1 MMRLKSGVILIAC
14 VLMVLCLSSMS
25 ATAFAQTNAV
35 RKNGAEQ
42 RAEQGPHLGAVSFST
57 SCAPAVQENFNTAVA
72 WLHSFQYAS
81 AKRAFAEV
89 AEQDPRCAMA
99 YWGQAMSIYYPVW
112 SEPDQKTRQEGW
124 DDIAKAKSLG
134 AKTEREQ
141 EYIAAL
147 EAFYKDPE
155 KDDYDARTAA
165 YARAMEQV
173 GAHYPQDHDAAAFYS
188 LSLICEEPPK
198 DAPLANRKKAGAILE
213 KLFAE
218 EPNHPGAAHYLIHA
232 YDTPELAP
240 MALQAARAYA
250 KIAPASAHALHMP
263 AHIFSRLG
271 FWQESIDSNLASAA
285 VAAKAARLGQ
295 QGASYQFHAMDFLEY
310 AYLQT
315 GQDQEAQS
323 VIDDLD
329 SVPKATADEIAD
341 HREYFVARYVLET
354 HDWKGAASLKPQK
367 QGKNGDQSDMYWAR
381 AIGAARNGDI
391 VVARESLAKLHGGG
405 SGVHAHKSSGGVGER
420 SVQQL
425 EAAAW
430 VAFAEAKKD
439 EALKTMRAA
448 MERQEA
454 DRLADLEMP
463 AREMLGDLLLELQQP
478 AEALAAYEASLKES
492 PNRFDSLYGAGRAAE
507 LAGDTQ
513 KANSYYSQ
521 LIEQSVHADGR
532 VSELQQARVFLA
544 RK

>member
-1 MMRLKSGVILIAC
+1 MRFRCAVIILIGLYFFCA
-14 VLMVLCLSSMS
+14 S
-25 ATAFAQTNAV
+25 ATDFAQTKAAG
-35 RKNGAEQ
+35 KTGAEH
-42 RAEQGPHLGAVSFST
+42 RAETAQAQHLGSVAFST
-57 SCAPAVQENFNTAVA
+57 SCSSAVQDQFNTAVA

-81 AKRAFAEV
+81 AKRAFEQV
-89 AEQDPRCAMA
+89 AEQDPHCAMA
-99 YWGQAMSIYYPVW
+99 YWGEAMSIYYPIW
-112 SEPDQKTRQEGW
+112 NEPTQKTRKEGW
-124 DDIAKAKSLG
+124 DDIDKAKSLG

-141 EYIAAL
+141 EYIAAV
-147 EAFYKDPE
+147 EAFYRDPD

-165 YARAMEQV
+165 YARAMEQLYT
-173 GAHYPQDHDAAAFYS
+173 HYPQDHDAAAFYG
-188 LSLICEEPPK
+188 LSLIAEEPPK
-198 DAPLANRKKAGAILE
+198 DAPLVNRKKAGAILE

-240 MALQAARAYA
+240 MALEAARAYA

-263 AHIFSRLG
+263 SHIFSRLG
-271 FWQESIDSNLASAA
+271 FWQESIDSNLASAG
-285 VAAKAARLGQ
+285 VAAKAARLGE
-295 QGASYQFHAMDFLEY
+295 QGASYQLHAMDFLEY

-329 SVPKATADEIAD
+329 SAPKATADEITD

-354 HDWKGAASLKPQK
+354 HHWTEAARLKPEKGADASTT
-367 QGKNGDQSDMYWAR
+367 YWAR
-381 AIGAARNGDI
+381 AIGAARIGDI
-391 VVARESLAKLHGGG
+391 VVARESLAKLKGGN
-405 SGVHAHKSSGGVGER
+405 SDMHSHKSSGGVGER

-448 MERQEA
+448 VERQEA
-454 DRLADLEMP
+454 DRLEDLEMP
-463 AREMLGDLLLELQQP
+463 AREVLGDMLLELQQP
-478 AEALAAYEASLKES
+478 AEALAAYEAALKEA

-513 KANSYYSQ
+513 KANSYYSK
-521 LIEQSVHADGR
+521 LIEQSIHADGR
-532 VSELQQARVFLA
+532 VPELQQARVFLA

>member
-1 MMRLKSGVILIAC
+1 MRFRRAVIILIG
-14 VLMVLCLSSMS
+14 LSFLCTS
-25 ATAFAQTNAV
+25 ATAFAQTNAAT
-35 RKNGAEQ
+35 KK
-42 RAEQGPHLGAVSFST
+42 AEQGPHLGTVSFST

-89 AEQDPRCAMA
+89 AEQDPHCAMA
-99 YWGQAMSIYYPVW
+99 HWGQAMSIYYPIW

-147 EAFYKDPE
+147 EVFYQDPE

-173 GAHYPQDHDAAAFYS
+173 YAHFPQDHDAAAFYA

-240 MALQAARAYA
+240 MALEAARAYA

-263 AHIFSRLG
+263 SHIFSRLG

-295 QGASYQFHAMDFLEY
+295 QGASYQLHSMDFLEY

-315 GQDQEAQS
+315 GQDQEAQG
-323 VIDDLD
+323 VIDELD

-341 HREYFVARYVLET
+341 HQEYFVARYVLET
-354 HDWKGAASLKPQK
+354 RDWKEAAALRP
-367 QGKNGDQSDMYWAR
+367 GKRGDASTTYWAR
-381 AIGAARNGDI
+381 AIGAARTGDI

-405 SGVHAHKSSGGVGER
+405 SSGMHAHRSSGGVGER

-448 MERQEA
+448 VERQEA
-454 DRLADLEMP
+454 DRLQDLEMP
-463 AREMLGDLLLELQQP
+463 AREMLGDMLLELRQP
-478 AEALAAYEASLKES
+478 AEALGAYESALKNS
-492 PNRFDSLYGAGRAAE
+492 PNRFDSLYGAGRASE
-507 LAGDTQ
+507 LAGDAQ
-513 KANSYYSQ
+513 KANSYYSK
-521 LIEQSVHADGR
+521 LIEQSIHADGR
-532 VSELQQARVFLA
+532 VPELQQARVFLA